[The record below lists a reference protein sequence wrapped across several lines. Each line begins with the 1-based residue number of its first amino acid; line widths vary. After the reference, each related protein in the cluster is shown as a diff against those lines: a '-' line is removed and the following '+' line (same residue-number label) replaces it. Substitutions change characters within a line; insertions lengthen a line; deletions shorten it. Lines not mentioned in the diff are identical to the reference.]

1 MAWRNSAL
9 QDGAVIT
16 TVMERKKGKEGFKK
30 KGLRGV

>member
-9 QDGAVIT
+9 QDGVLIT
-16 TVMERKKGKEGFKK
+16 TAVERKKGKESFKK